1 MVFYFNRTGGY
12 YVFYAISL
20 HITIV
25 FEVGCTF
32 CSIITPVCST
42 FSSEETSKNM
52 EEFEMQYSMFDKG
65 QEFGTDGL
73 VYSKGG

>member
-1 MVFYFNRTGGY
+1 MIFYFNRAGRC
-12 YVFYAISL
+12 YVSYAISL
-20 HITIV
+20 HISIV

-32 CSIITPVCST
+32 CST

-52 EEFEMQYSMFDKG
+52 EEFEMQYSMFDKD
-65 QEFGTDGL
+65 QEFGADGL